1 MLLLPVLYLWEIS
14 MFRDHE
20 IKILVDKLNNI
31 EKAQAMLQFNVEESE
46 FKSRMKRLLKQEVNE
61 TLMKLESVL
70 IKSIS

>member
-1 MLLLPVLYLWEIS
+1 
-14 MFRDHE
+14 MFRDND